1 MKPITFIALSIV
13 SVPAFSQTCPPIL
26 NNSNFTLRA
35 TANMQGFPGN
45 FCSIW
50 NYGGGSYVDPIG
62 GQCRGKPLPAPPFQ
76 THSRCHDLS
85 KTFPITVTSG
95 ETDFLPGEIFSECM
109 GGGNPR
115 AFTFTPQ
122 VGHSAYYAVLFPGEC
137 QPIRVF
143 ADRYTR
149 IEENARVECTSATG
163 DLYCTIDY

>member
-62 GQCRGKPLPAPPFQ
+62 GQCRG
-76 THSRCHDLS
+76 
-85 KTFPITVTSG
+85 
-95 ETDFLPGEIFSECM
+95 ETDFLPGEIFSECQ

-122 VGHSAYYAVLFPGEC
+122 VGHSAYYSVLFPGEC